1 MNQHDRE
8 FLEEMMQECMTR
20 IYAADH
26 SKRKNDIQRFTVLE
40 ENLNHAPTLLP
51 EEQVK
56 SVRQYIEYLFQQDAE
71 KEVFFYRNGLLD
83 GYRLCQHI
91 QSVLDSA

>member
-8 FLEEMMQECMTR
+8 FLEEMMQERMTR
-20 IYAADH
+20 IYAIDH
-26 SKRKNDIQRFTVLE
+26 SKRKNDIQRFTALE
-40 ENLNHAPTLLP
+40 EELNHALTFLP

-71 KEVFFYRNGLLD
+71 KEVFFYRNGLWD

>member
-1 MNQHDRE
+1 MNQNDRD
-8 FLEEMMQECMTR
+8 FLDEMMQERMTR
-20 IYAADH
+20 IYAIDH
-26 SKRKNDIQRFTVLE
+26 SKRKNDIQKFTALE
-40 ENLNHAPTLLP
+40 EKLNHALAFLS

-56 SVRQYIEYLFQQDAE
+56 GVRQYIEYLFEQDAE

-91 QSVLDSA
+91 QRLLDSA

>member
-8 FLEEMMQECMTR
+8 FLEEMMQERMTR
-20 IYAADH
+20 IYAIDH
-26 SKRKNDIQRFTVLE
+26 SKRKDDIQRFTALE
-40 ENLNHAPTLLP
+40 EKLNHALTLLP

-91 QSVLDSA
+91 QGVLDSA

>member
-8 FLEEMMQECMTR
+8 FLEEMMQERMTR

-40 ENLNHAPTLLP
+40 ENLNHALTFLS
-51 EEQVK
+51 EEQAK
-56 SVRQYIEYLFQQDAE
+56 SVRQYIEYLFEQDAE

>member
-8 FLEEMMQECMTR
+8 FLEEMMQERMTR

-26 SKRKNDIQRFTVLE
+26 SKRKNDIQRLTALE
-40 ENLNHAPTLLP
+40 EKLNHALTLLP

-56 SVRQYIEYLFQQDAE
+56 SVRQYIEYLFEQDAE

>member
-1 MNQHDRE
+1 MNQKDRD
-8 FLEEMMQECMTR
+8 FLDEMMQERMTR
-20 IYAADH
+20 IYAFDH
-26 SKRKNDIQRFTVLE
+26 SKRKNDIQKFTALE
-40 ENLNHAPTLLP
+40 EKLNHALAFLS

-56 SVRQYIEYLFQQDAE
+56 GVRQYIEYLFEQDAE

-91 QSVLDSA
+91 QSLLDSA